1 MVEKI
6 SVYPKFFL
14 NKPIQFASD
23 EVPEGIKCVE
33 KSKFSHSVILV
44 FIVFQIYQFTPQFL
58 CAHICFCLSVF
69 RWYLYEIILRPVYV
83 LGREKITPFSGK

>member
-44 FIVFQIYQFTPQFL
+44 LSFRYINLHLNFYVHTFVF
-58 CAHICFCLSVF
+58 V
-69 RWYLYEIILRPVYV
+69 
-83 LGREKITPFSGK
+83 